1 MVYTCNHLA
10 DEGLIC
16 RAEHLMPNEFIE
28 LSLKKRIGS
37 SVFNSVLGIGHIRMS
52 QAWSLPSR
60 GLHFGNGMKEVHWD
74 AKEAMGNGE
83 NEDSHGHCT
92 RAAEGS
98 PNFPQGIHLPHRV
111 NWPQGRHHWWSR
123 SKVEEVLGASA
134 ELHTVHCD
142 RKYS

>member
-60 GLHFGNGMKEVHWD
+60 GLHFGNGMKEVH
-74 AKEAMGNGE
+74 
-83 NEDSHGHCT
+83 
-92 RAAEGS
+92 
-98 PNFPQGIHLPHRV
+98 
-111 NWPQGRHHWWSR
+111 
-123 SKVEEVLGASA
+123 
-134 ELHTVHCD
+134 
-142 RKYS
+142 